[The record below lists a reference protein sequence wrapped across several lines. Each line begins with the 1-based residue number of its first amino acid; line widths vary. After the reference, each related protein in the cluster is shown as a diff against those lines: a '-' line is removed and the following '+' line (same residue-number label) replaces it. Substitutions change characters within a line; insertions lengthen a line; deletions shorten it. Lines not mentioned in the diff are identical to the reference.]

1 MVTSGRFTMSPVS
14 QAKIT
19 KQAAI
24 EMGISPQRIQVQHN
38 PSTTCEEVT
47 DFVNTHGADDYLI
60 VVTSAIH
67 MRRVMQLFR
76 RAGLNRIP
84 APCDY
89 RFAQNPYVTL
99 KWGDFMPSS
108 TRVKLLDQWAK
119 EVMAYHMGSF
129 CKQSNQS
136 LSIP

>member
-1 MVTSGRFTMSPVS
+1 
-14 QAKIT
+14 
-19 KQAAI
+19 
-24 EMGISPQRIQVQHN
+24 MGISPQRIQVQHN

-47 DFVNTHGADDYLI
+47 DIVNTLGADDYLI
-60 VVTSAIH
+60 VVTSEVH

>member
-1 MVTSGRFTMSPVS
+1 MMNIHKKAFMVTSGRFTKSPMSH
-14 QAKIT
+14 AEIT

-24 EMGISPQRIQVQHN
+24 ELGISPQRIKVQSN
-38 PSTTCEEVT
+38 PRTTCEEVT
-47 DFVNTHGADDYLI
+47 DFINTHGADDDLI

-67 MRRVMQLFR
+67 MRLAMQLFR
-76 RAGLNRIP
+76 RVGLNPIT

-89 RFAQNPYVTL
+89 NFAQNPYVTL

-119 EVMAYHMGSF
+119 EVMSYHIGYT
-129 CKQSNQS
+129 
-136 LSIP
+136 L